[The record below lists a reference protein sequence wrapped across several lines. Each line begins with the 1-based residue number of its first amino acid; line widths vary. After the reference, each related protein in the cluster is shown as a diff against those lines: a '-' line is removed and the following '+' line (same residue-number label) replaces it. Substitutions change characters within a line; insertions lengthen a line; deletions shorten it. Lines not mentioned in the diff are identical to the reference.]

1 VDVVN
6 VEATVDAVLAHS
18 PAQTVMRRRSAGRLA
33 ALAYHAVPDPERFA
47 AQLDWLQ
54 RHTRPVDEALV
65 VEAVVDGRRL
75 PDRAVLLTFDDG
87 DRTVLEHALPQLE
100 ARGIPA
106 VVYVVAG
113 LVGTDTLPWTA
124 EARRLWAAGGRVEG
138 MDAADGR
145 GLVRS
150 LKQVPDDRRRTALDE
165 LRATAA
171 GPRPSEPQLTIADL
185 RRLEA
190 GGVAVG
196 NHSLT
201 HPCLPR
207 CDDATVEHEVTE
219 AHRLLTDALG
229 HEPRTFAYPN
239 GDADDRAAAAVVGAG
254 YAAGFVFDHRLSDV
268 PPADPLRISRLRVSS
283 DEGLDRFRIIVSG
296 LHPALHHLRGRS

>member
-1 VDVVN
+1 VSL
-6 VEATVDAVLAHS
+6 EATVDAILAHS

-33 ALAYHAVPDPERFA
+33 ALAYHAVPDPQRFA

-54 RHTRPVDEALV
+54 RHTRPVDEADV
-65 VEAVVDGRRL
+65 VEAVVDGRPL
-75 PDRAVLLTFDDG
+75 PEGAVLLTFDDG
-87 DRTVLEHALPQLE
+87 DRTVLEHALPLLE

-106 VVYVVAG
+106 VVYVVGG
-113 LVGTDTLPWTA
+113 LIGTDHLPWT
-124 EARRLWAAGGRVEG
+124 EETRRLWAAGGRVAG
-138 MDAADGR
+138 VDVADGAA
-145 GLVRS
+145 LVRS
-150 LKQVPDDRRRTALDE
+150 LKQVPDDRRRAALGE
-165 LRATAA
+165 LRTTAS
-171 GPRPSEPQLTIADL
+171 GPPPSEPQLTIADL

-219 AHRLLTDALG
+219 AHRLLTEALG

-239 GDADDRAAAAVVGAG
+239 GDVDDRAATAVAGAG
-254 YAAGFVFDHRLSDV
+254 YPVAFLFDHRLSDL
-268 PPADPLRISRLRVSS
+268 PPADPLRTSRLRVSS

-296 LHPALHHLRGRS
+296 LHPALHHLRGRP